1 MNKIYT
7 TLFILFI
14 TGCNAHPKVDKHKFI
29 AVQDKKIEYGKRYHF
44 IIETPYYSSSPH
56 NLGDIL
62 PTLKYRH
69 YHIYV
74 DSITKL
80 SGEKI
85 LFSSEDDIKAR
96 QLDKNTVF
104 TISKNK
110 IKIEHLKKC
119 DKITKKC
126 WESELN
132 REYIMMPFSQINT
145 SKSSIAYTA
154 TTYYYK

>member
-1 MNKIYT
+1 MVI
-7 TLFILFI
+7 
-14 TGCNAHPKVDKHKFI
+14 GVAHTI
-29 AVQDKKIEYGKRYHF
+29 RYNQKKSKYGKKYQF

-62 PTLKYRH
+62 PTLRYRH

-74 DSITKL
+74 DEITKL

-85 LFSSEDDIKAR
+85 LFSSEDEIGAKK
-96 QLDKNTVF
+96 LDKTTIF
-104 TISKNK
+104 TISKSK

-119 DKITKKC
+119 DKVTKKC

-132 REYIMMPFSQINT
+132 REYIMMPFSKINR
-145 SKSSIAYTA
+145 SKKFVTYANQ
-154 TTYYYK
+154 YYYK

>member
-1 MNKIYT
+1 MKKIST
-7 TLFILFI
+7 TLLMLFI
-14 TGCNAHPKVDKHKFI
+14 IGCNAHPKVDKDKFI
-29 AVQDKKIEYGKRYHF
+29 AVQDKKSKYGKKYHF

-62 PTLKYRH
+62 PTLRYRH

-74 DSITKL
+74 DEITKL

-85 LFSSEDDIKAR
+85 LFSSEDEIGAKK
-96 QLDKNTVF
+96 LDKTTIF
-104 TISKNK
+104 TISKSK

-119 DKITKKC
+119 DKVTKKC

-132 REYIMMPFSQINT
+132 REYIMMPFSKINT
-145 SKSSIAYTA
+145 GKKSVIYANQD
-154 TTYYYK
+154 YYK